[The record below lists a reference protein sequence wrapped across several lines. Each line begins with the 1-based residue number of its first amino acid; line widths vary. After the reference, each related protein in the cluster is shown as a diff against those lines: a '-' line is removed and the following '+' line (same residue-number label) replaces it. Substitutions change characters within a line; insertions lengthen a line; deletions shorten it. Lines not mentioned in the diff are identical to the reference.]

1 MIRLE
6 GTIGGLDPR
15 RVRRLWSYVVA
26 FGAIAVVCLACGHVY
41 VSGDGLMSAA
51 LAAAVVS
58 HFSSGVKPIEAA
70 GTVLL
75 GVILFIVMGPAL
87 DLGGIQIMFDRSVSA
102 LGLASL
108 AMQVA
113 RLTRMR
119 SAQWISER
127 GGYAALTMLTP
138 MFSLAF
144 ASSIALPG
152 MLRTDLLDGFVFNF
166 DRVLFADSSPPLVVG
181 RFLTD
186 HRWLAGCATFFY
198 WAPQPLNI
206 VVYLAE
212 RRRHLQGDL
221 ITTLLVAGFVGYAFF
236 PCFPVVGP
244 GYVLRGFPYVASMLP
259 QIGALPLNVPR
270 NCMPSLHMAN
280 AIILAAAT
288 WRLGGSGWKA
298 LGIIDVVFTVI
309 ATLGFGYHYAT
320 DLIAAVPFTCGVIG
334 ATRRDTR
341 TVIIGGALTVMF
353 LVVVRYAA

>member
-1 MIRLE
+1 
-6 GTIGGLDPR
+6 
-15 RVRRLWSYVVA
+15 
-26 FGAIAVVCLACGHVY
+26 
-41 VSGDGLMSAA
+41 MSAA

-58 HFSSGVKPIEAA
+58 HFSSGPTPMEAA

-75 GVILFIVMGPAL
+75 GVIFFIVLGAAL

-108 AMQVA
+108 VMQVA

-119 SAQWISER
+119 SSQWISER

-138 MFSLAF
+138 MFSVAF

-152 MLRTDLLDGFVFNF
+152 MLRTDVLDGFVFNF
-166 DRVLFADSSPPLVVG
+166 DRVLFAGNSPPLVVG
-181 RFLTD
+181 RFLAD

-198 WAPQPLNI
+198 WAPQPLNV

-212 RRRHLQGDL
+212 RRRHLRGDL

-236 PCFPVVGP
+236 PFFPVVGP
-244 GYVLRGFPYVASMLP
+244 GYVLSGFPHVASMLP
-259 QIGALPLNVPR
+259 LVGVFPLNVPR

-280 AIILAAAT
+280 ALIMATAT
-288 WRLGGSGWKA
+288 WRLRRSGWRA

-320 DLIAAVPFTCGVIG
+320 DLIAAVPFTYGVIG
-334 ATRRDTR
+334 ATRRDIRAAT
-341 TVIIGGALTVMF
+341 IGGALTVMF
-353 LVVVRYAA
+353 LVVVRYAS